1 MKTNRIV
8 KQKRTPSVQFTPPE
22 NDTGQRKAESPRVPV
37 SEAELEAW
45 TQKVKDL
52 PDIRWDKV
60 KAMRE
65 AIQNHTIDTDDRL
78 ANLAERLSPE
88 LIEYFRQIG
97 Q

>member
-1 MKTNRIV
+1 MKTNRV
-8 KQKRTPSVQFTPPE
+8 ANPKRTHSVQFTPPG
-22 NDTGQRKAESPRVPV
+22 NDPGKQRVDSPRAPVSKAEM
-37 SEAELEAW
+37 EAW
-45 TQKVKDL
+45 TQQVKDM

-78 ANLAERLSPE
+78 TNLAERLSPE